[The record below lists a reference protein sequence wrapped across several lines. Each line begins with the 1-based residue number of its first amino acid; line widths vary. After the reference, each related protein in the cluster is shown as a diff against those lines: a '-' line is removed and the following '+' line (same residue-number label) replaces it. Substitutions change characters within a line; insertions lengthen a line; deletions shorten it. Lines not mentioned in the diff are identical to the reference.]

1 MLATTNAAPSTDQ
14 AAIGLCPSMMSPKA
28 LLGMAGM
35 LPTMMRPQQNE
46 PWSWQLLAHLQGA
59 FVHPPHA
66 NIPVTIA
73 TRLRTGAICDEH
85 YDETFTILVTREWP
99 VHLRERDVDVWWP
112 MLSPSHRLLRT
123 RRGPDGERMP
133 WLLFV
138 ARYWAELTAL
148 PRSVQDSYVIRLGEL
163 LRRYPSVTLFST
175 EPSKGR
181 PEAEI
186 RSQRR
191 VLHSWLLGG

>member
-1 MLATTNAAPSTDQ
+1 MLATAYTVPSTDHSVM
-14 AAIGLCPSMMSPKA
+14 GLHPSMMNPK
-28 LLGMAGM
+28 LPLDMASNIPS
-35 LPTMMRPQQNE
+35 LIRPRENE
-46 PWSWQLLAHLQGA
+46 PWAWQLLAHMHGA
-59 FVHPPHA
+59 FVRPSHA
-66 NIPVTIA
+66 GIPVTLA

-85 YDETFTILVTREWP
+85 YDETFNVLVTREWP
-99 VHLRERDVDVWWP
+99 MHLREHDVDVWWP

-123 RRGPDGERMP
+123 RRGHDKERMP
-133 WLLFV
+133 WVLFV

-148 PRSVQDSYVIRLGEL
+148 PCSVQDSYMVRLGEL
-163 LRRYPSVTLFST
+163 LRHYPSVTLLST

-181 PEAEI
+181 PEAEV